1 MKSSKLSSP
10 ELFNNNYFNRILYS
24 EKKPIPLSEEITKRQ
39 RIISGFGTKL
49 EKIIIDNEEF
59 YSQFKKLNSH
69 NKINTK
75 EKNKNKNR
83 NRNKRSLTSY
93 EFIKKIYSRNFRN
106 MNLNNGNKTQRISFY
121 GNNKSF
127 FRKDKIKMNK
137 SPLIIK
143 IDNKAN
149 NNRKMILN
157 LNLNLTERKNKKII
171 KAKSS
176 NDFYENINSYNLKP
190 CQSNITFTNYK
201 TDYTDK
207 NSFKNLSKNDISKLF
222 NDISNSNKNKIS
234 KNKNKKYS
242 SLILKIN
249 NLRGKK
255 RNANQHN
262 LKKQQMIS
270 KYILIKNYYH

>member
-143 IDNKAN
+143 IDNKTN

-157 LNLNLTERKNKKII
+157 SNLNLTERKNKKII

-176 NDFYENINSYNLKP
+176 KDFCENINSYNLKP

-207 NSFKNLSKNDISKLF
+207 NSFKYLSKNDISKLF

-270 KYILIKNYYH
+270 KYILIKN